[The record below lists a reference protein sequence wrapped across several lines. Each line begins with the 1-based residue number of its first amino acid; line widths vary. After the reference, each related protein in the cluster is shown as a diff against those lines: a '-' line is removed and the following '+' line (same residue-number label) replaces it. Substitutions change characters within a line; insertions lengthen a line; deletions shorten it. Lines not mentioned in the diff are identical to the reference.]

1 MHRMQLATACAS
13 PQPPPGGPFL
23 PSLLLWASI
32 LQQTRLS
39 EPLKS
44 SVGQPHQVSACNP
57 IIRKQGTATVARGGG
72 VANKASKVIL
82 VILTALLC
90 ILPAVSRHR
99 LGKPSAVHLVHPHR
113 LKHAS
118 GQRNIQHALPRV
130 TPSQPP
136 PHCLLPLAYKPPA
149 AVRQWAG
156 IFHAFAEKR
165 KWTGDFGWSV
175 NVLEKE

>member
-1 MHRMQLATACAS
+1 MHPLS
-13 PQPPPGGPFL
+13 LPQEGPFFHPCCSGHQFCSRLGSLSRSRAAWANLTRFQHATPLSASRAQQQWPEAEELQTKL
-23 PSLLLWASI
+23 P
-32 LQQTRLS
+32 R
-39 EPLKS
+39 
-44 SVGQPHQVSACNP
+44 
-57 IIRKQGTATVARGGG
+57 
-72 VANKASKVIL
+72 L

-175 NVLEKE
+175 NVLEKD